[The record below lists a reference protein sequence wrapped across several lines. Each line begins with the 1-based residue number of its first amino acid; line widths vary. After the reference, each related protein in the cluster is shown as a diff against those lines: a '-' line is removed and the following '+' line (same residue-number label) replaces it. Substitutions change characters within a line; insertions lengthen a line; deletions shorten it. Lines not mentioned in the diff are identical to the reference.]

1 MKNDGNENFV
11 LKVGYGVGN
20 LSYGVVGQTVTN
32 FFMFYCTAVL
42 GLKGAIVGL
51 LISLATVWDGVSDCI
66 VGGISDRFKLGKFGY
81 RNGYMLIATIGMSVI
96 NVLLWNVPNG
106 GAIFKYLW
114 ICIGLLLL
122 ETFNTMFS
130 TPYMALGNDIAK
142 SSESKTLF
150 QIYKTIGFLIAIIIP
165 SVLMFVFL
173 PNTKEYPVGQLNPNG
188 YVNISVV
195 TSTICIV
202 AGLVCVFLTLKEGNK
217 SASHQANLRFSIKE
231 LILNFY
237 STLRIKKLR
246 RLIIAN
252 SLAQIPSVILTGLG
266 LHFFTYCFL
275 CDSSQITILLIALVL
290 GMILSQ
296 PLWFALSK
304 KNDRKQSLLTSIFL
318 SIIGV
323 FIIISIYIFRF
334 SLLGVSFYLLVLAV
348 FVCGIGSGGL
358 YALPISLYG
367 DEIDKLNKKNKEN
380 KTATYSGAITLFG
393 NLASSLVLFLIGVM
407 LDMVGFNASV
417 RLQPLLVQTFLAITL
432 FVGIVA
438 SFIAS
443 GFVFYKYDKK

>member
-1 MKNDGNENFV
+1 MNKAEDSFG
-11 LKVGYGVGN
+11 LKIGYGVGN

-42 GLKGAIVGL
+42 GLRGSVVGL
-51 LISLATVWDGVSDCI
+51 LISLATVWDGFSDCI
-66 VGGISDRFKLGKFGY
+66 VGGISDRYKLGKLGY
-81 RNGYMLIATIGMSVI
+81 RNGYMLIATIGMSVV
-96 NVLLWNVPNG
+96 NVLLWNIPSVSL
-106 GAIFKYLW
+106 ILKYLW
-114 ICIGLLLL
+114 ICVGLLLL

-165 SVLMFVFL
+165 SILMFIFL
-173 PNTKEYPVGQLNPNG
+173 PNTKEFPVGQLNPKG
-188 YVNISVV
+188 YVSISIV
-195 TSTICIV
+195 TSVICIV
-202 AGLVCVFLTLKEGNK
+202 AGLICVFITLREGNK
-217 SASHQANLRFSIKE
+217 SVNIQANSKFSFKE
-231 LILNFY
+231 LVLSFY
-237 STLRIKKLR
+237 STLKIKRLR
-246 RLIIAN
+246 RLIIGN

-275 CDSSQITILLIALVL
+275 CDSKQITILLISLVL
-290 GMILSQ
+290 GMVLSQ

-318 SIIGV
+318 SIVGV
-323 FIIISIYIFRF
+323 FIIILIYIFRF
-334 SLLGVSFYLLVLAV
+334 SLLGLSFYLSIFAV
-348 FVCGIGSGGL
+348 FVCGVGSGGL

-367 DEIDKLNKKNKEN
+367 DEIDGLNKKNKEN

-407 LDMVGFNASV
+407 LDIVRFDANV

-443 GFVFYKYDKK
+443 AVVFYKYDEK